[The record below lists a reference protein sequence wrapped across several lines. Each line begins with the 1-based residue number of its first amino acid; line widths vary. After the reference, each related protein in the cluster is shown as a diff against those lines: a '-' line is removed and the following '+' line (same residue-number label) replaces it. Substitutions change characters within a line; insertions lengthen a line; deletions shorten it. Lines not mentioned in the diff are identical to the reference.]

1 MSIDCNSVDGFL
13 PSDSVPVCCEVS
25 SHFDAFYL
33 LESGNTFR
41 CGGLIEASHVLMHLW
56 ETFLH
61 VVLGAALPH
70 CPETETPRW
79 VMELAHRREEEEK
92 EEIYFV

>member
-1 MSIDCNSVDGFL
+1 MSIDRNSVDAFL
-13 PSDSVPVCCEVS
+13 PSESVPVCCEAS
-25 SHFDAFYL
+25 SHSDAFCL

-41 CGGLIEASHVLMHLW
+41 RGGLVEASHVLMHLG

-61 VVLGAALPH
+61 VVLSAALPH

-92 EEIYFV
+92 EIYFV